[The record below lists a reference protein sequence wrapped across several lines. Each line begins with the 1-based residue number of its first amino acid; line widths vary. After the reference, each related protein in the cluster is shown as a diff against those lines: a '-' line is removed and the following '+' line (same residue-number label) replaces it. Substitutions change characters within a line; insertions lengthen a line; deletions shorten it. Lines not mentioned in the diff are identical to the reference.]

1 MNADP
6 TPPAGP
12 LGRLEA
18 LLSNPTPRV
27 WAIALA
33 LTLAA
38 MAFPLLPTH
47 TDPAP
52 AMDEGLLLVEPERV
66 LDGDLPNSDFESF
79 YGPANTYLL
88 AAVYAVTEPDV
99 VIERGV
105 GFVYRIAIIAGVFAL
120 AASGGI
126 LVAVAAGLIAGALLF
141 TLGLAAFAYFGGLA
155 AAVAGLF
162 LLSRAVTSPSARGRL
177 FVLAG
182 VASGLAVA
190 YRPQF
195 GVALLLAAI
204 PLLLG
209 HPRAAVK
216 RYLTGAAIGVL
227 PLAVHIVLAGPRPVF
242 QNLVVDALFRSA
254 PQSTRPFP
262 PDFPPEA
269 RLMAL
274 VGIAVA
280 ILLACAVVL
289 WRRAPRGPDARRV
302 AAIAL
307 FCVGLAPQA
316 LGRVGAIH
324 LIEVGCV
331 AVPLV
336 PYALVAVAGPGW
348 RRPLR
353 TLVPALATA
362 GLVAALA
369 WSYVQPI
376 RPGYGRAF
384 QWPPW
389 TKDVGAD
396 IREADHGSRS
406 FPLST
411 GQEAHE
417 AEQTLAA
424 IDSISE
430 PGDRLFVGP
439 DDLRLTFY
447 DDTYL
452 YHLEPDLEPATY
464 YLTMTPGTANREGSR
479 LASDLASA
487 DVAVMGTLPDA
498 TQLTPNAELGSDAA
512 TQVLEDHFC
521 LVDHF
526 FVHLVY
532 KRCR

>member
-1 MNADP
+1 MR
-6 TPPAGP
+6 
-12 LGRLEA
+12 RLEEIVA
-18 LLSNPTPRV
+18 GPTPRV
-27 WAIALA
+27 WALALA

-47 TDPAP
+47 TDPGP
-52 AMDEGLLLVEPERV
+52 AMDEGLLLAEPERV
-66 LDGDLPNSDFESF
+66 LEGELPNRDFESF

-88 AAVYAVTEPDV
+88 AGVYTVTEPDV

-105 GFVYRIAIIAGVFAL
+105 GLFYRLAIIAGVFAL
-120 AASGGI
+120 AAPAGVVI
-126 LVAVAAGLIAGALLF
+126 AIAAGLIAGVLMF
-141 TLGLAAFAYFGGLA
+141 TLGLAAFAYVGGLA
-155 AAVAGLF
+155 AAIAGLF
-162 LLSRAVTSPSARGRL
+162 LLSRAVTDPRARGRL

-182 VASGLAVA
+182 VASGLAIA

-195 GVALLLAAI
+195 GAALLLAAV
-204 PLLLG
+204 PLLVG
-209 HPRAAVK
+209 HPWPALRRYLIGAAV
-216 RYLTGAAIGVL
+216 GIL
-227 PLAVHIVLAGPRPVF
+227 PLAVHVVLAGPRPVF
-242 QNLVVDALFRSA
+242 QNLIVDALFRSA

-262 PDFPPEA
+262 PDLPQEA

-274 VGIAVA
+274 TAIAVVVL
-280 ILLACAVVL
+280 IVCAVVL
-289 WRRAPRGPDARRV
+289 WRRFPRGPDARRV

-336 PYALVAVAGPGW
+336 PYALVAVAGRGW
-348 RRPLR
+348 SRPLR
-353 TLVPALATA
+353 SLVPAAA
-362 GLVAALA
+362 VAALVAALA

-389 TKDVGAD
+389 AKDVGAD

-406 FPLST
+406 FPLSS
-411 GQEAHE
+411 GQEADE

-424 IDSISE
+424 VDSVSE

-487 DVAVMGTLPDA
+487 DVAVMGTLPELS
-498 TQLTPNAELGSDAA
+498 QLTPNAELGSDAA
-512 TQVLEDHFC
+512 TQVLEEHFC

-532 KRCR
+532 ERCR

>member
-1 MNADP
+1 MR
-6 TPPAGP
+6 
-12 LGRLEA
+12 RLEEVVA
-18 LLSNPTPRV
+18 NPTPRV

-33 LTLAA
+33 LALAA

-47 TDPAP
+47 TDPGP

-66 LDGDLPNSDFESF
+66 LEGDLPNSDFESF

-88 AAVYAVTEPDV
+88 AGVYAVTEPGV

-105 GFVYRIAIIAGVFAL
+105 GLLYRLAIIAGVFAL
-120 AASGGI
+120 AAPGGVVI
-126 LVAVAAGLIAGALLF
+126 AIAAALIAGALLF

-162 LLSRAVTSPSARGRL
+162 LLSRAVTSPVARGRL

-182 VASGLAVA
+182 VASGLAIA

-195 GVALLLAAI
+195 GVALVLAAL
-204 PLLLG
+204 PLLIG
-209 HPRAAVK
+209 HPWSAVK
-216 RYLTGAAIGVL
+216 RYLIGAAVGIL
-227 PLAVHIVLAGPRPVF
+227 PLAVHVVLAGPRPVF

-262 PDFPPEA
+262 PDLPQEA

-274 VGIAVA
+274 AAIAVA
-280 ILLACAVVL
+280 ILIVCAVVL
-289 WRRAPRGPDARRV
+289 WRRFPRGPDARRV

-331 AVPLV
+331 AIPLV
-336 PYALVAVAGPGW
+336 PYALVAVAGE
-348 RRPLR
+348 RRQRPLR
-353 TLVPALATA
+353 SVLPAAATA
-362 GLVAALA
+362 ALVAALA
-369 WSYVQPI
+369 WSYVEPI

-389 TKDVGAD
+389 AKDVGAD
-396 IREADHGSRS
+396 IREANHGSRS

-411 GQEAHE
+411 GQEARD

-424 IDSISE
+424 VDSVSE

-487 DVAVMGTLPDA
+487 DVVVMGTLPDV
-498 TQLTPNAELGSDAA
+498 TQLTPNAEPGSDAA
-512 TQVLEDHFC
+512 TQVLEDRFC
-521 LVDHF
+521 LVDRF

-532 KRCR
+532 ERCR